1 MCTPHNIE
9 FSLYY
14 NNDLCQ
20 NIQSSAHTDFNIQSS
35 AHTDFSILASAHTDY
50 L

>member
-1 MCTPHNIE
+1 MCTSHNIE

-20 NIQSSAHTDFNIQSS
+20 NIQSSAHTDFSIQSS
-35 AHTDFSILASAHTDY
+35 AHTDFSILASAHTEY